1 MPRGKW
7 DAFNE
12 SASRLG
18 DDMDFREVVIYGWES
33 VWDPETGDTDDT
45 LVEQQRVDGEVREPT
60 MPRMA
65 TGPEGGESEVDVEIY
80 VEADDVG
87 DLVETG
93 EEQRAS
99 VIEDTL
105 SGTRYR
111 ADEIFP
117 EGNGLL
123 RISGVEL

>member
-18 DDMDFREVVIYGWES
+18 DDMDFREVVIYGRES

-45 LVEQQRVDGEVREPT
+45 LVEQQRLGGEVREPT

-65 TGPEGGESEVDVEIY
+65 TGPEGGESEVNVEIF
-80 VEADDVG
+80 VDAGDVG
-87 DLVETG
+87 DLHATG
-93 EEQRAS
+93 SEERAT

-105 SGTRYR
+105 SGTQYR